1 MGGADFYA
9 LAAFWQLE
17 MQKLFG
23 PDAYSIAR
31 VIIPFGFAFLI
42 GIFLFSAGI
51 DFSKGAIRE
60 VLLIAS
66 CMMTAGIGAMAAIS
80 QTTRGLSI
88 GLSFLGMLGV
98 GGVFVPAVIALMNVA
113 GDDVIGTIT
122 GLGISIRFIGGQI
135 GYTVFFNAFQSRLIK
150 LAGILVGGT
159 LLKAGFPPAEIPTF
173 IGALLLNDVTV
184 LEELPGVTPAILE
197 AAGEAAIEATVG
209 AFKIV
214 YYAGIAFGGA
224 AIIAC
229 LFLGN
234 IRKYMTD
241 RVAVDIH

>member
-1 MGGADFYA
+1 MGGAEFYA

-17 MQKLFG
+17 MQQLFG

-42 GIFLFSAGI
+42 GVFLFSAGI

-60 VLLIAS
+60 VLIIAS
-66 CMMTAGIGAMAAIS
+66 CMMTAGIGGMAAI
-80 QTTRGLSI
+80 TTTSRALSI

-98 GGVFVPAVIALMNVA
+98 GGVFVPAIIALMNVA
-113 GDDVIGTIT
+113 GDDVIGTIV
-122 GLGISIRFIGGQI
+122 GLGLSIRFVGGQI
-135 GYTVFFNAFQSRLIK
+135 GYTIFFNIFYDKFQKVAPHIVGNAVVGAGLPLNEAPAF
-150 LAGILVGGT
+150 V
-159 LLKAGFPPAEIPTF
+159 
-173 IGALLLNDVTV
+173 GALLLKNLTAIG
-184 LEELPGVTPAILE
+184 ELPGVTPVILE
-197 AAGEAAIEATVG
+197 TAGEAVNESFVE
-209 AFKIV
+209 AFKLV
-214 YYAGIAFGGA
+214 YYASFAFGGA